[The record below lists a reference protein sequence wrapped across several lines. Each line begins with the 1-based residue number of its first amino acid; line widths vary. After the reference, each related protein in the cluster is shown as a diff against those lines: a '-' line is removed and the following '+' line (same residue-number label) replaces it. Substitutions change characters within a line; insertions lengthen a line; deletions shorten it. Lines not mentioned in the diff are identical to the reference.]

1 MLSKKKKA
9 ARFCGGVHSDFAS
22 LDLFIV
28 VHNTFFAPTSTKN
41 LVSPSKQNQQQGD
54 PAEIPPFLPLHSYHS
69 ILSGTSSRRNTTWT
83 FFLLLLDA
91 SISTHREGAKARALC
106 ATGPQH
112 PSMLCNEIPFSEAR
126 WRMSTQSCSIVFCLP
141 YKCRIGSRIEKVT
154 LRVCHGVGHCVGSSL
169 VSRNLGCLVD
179 CLFSFVCYSHGFG
192 YIAIDTANGCI
203 FSWIRSGVG
212 SARSYVQGTLRALGK
227 HRSWMLC
234 EDPVSNSFE
243 VFVCIPKIAS
253 QGRFVGVISITYY
266 GYILR
271 DAFGFPFRIDIGTN
285 ISIRAAQDEESTSS
299 WFGQL
304 LARWLSSVRQA
315 LRYDTG

>member
-1 MLSKKKKA
+1 MCCDLRTLARTNAMLA
-9 ARFCGGVHSDFAS
+9 QAS
-22 LDLFIV
+22 EQMRQLIV
-28 VHNTFFAPTSTKN
+28 KLNC
-41 LVSPSKQNQQQGD
+41 
-54 PAEIPPFLPLHSYHS
+54 EIPWLKDWL
-69 ILSGTSSRRNTTWT
+69 
-83 FFLLLLDA
+83 
-91 SISTHREGAKARALC
+91 K
-106 ATGPQH
+106 
-112 PSMLCNEIPFSEAR
+112 
-126 WRMSTQSCSIVFCLP
+126 FCLF
-141 YKCRIGSRIEKVT
+141 
-154 LRVCHGVGHCVGSSL
+154 
-169 VSRNLGCLVD
+169 
-179 CLFSFVCYSHGFG
+179 CLFVCVFFCYSHGIG

>member
-1 MLSKKKKA
+1 MAGL
-9 ARFCGGVHSDFAS
+9 ARFFSGSLWFCEGQDFAWCP
-22 LDLFIV
+22 
-28 VHNTFFAPTSTKN
+28 HWPNR
-41 LVSPSKQNQQQGD
+41 
-54 PAEIPPFLPLHSYHS
+54 Y
-69 ILSGTSSRRNTTWT
+69 
-83 FFLLLLDA
+83 FLLEDLND
-91 SISTHREGAKARALC
+91 
-106 ATGPQH
+106 
-112 PSMLCNEIPFSEAR
+112 FSDWEYDDVVA
-126 WRMSTQSCSIVFCLP
+126 
-141 YKCRIGSRIEKVT
+141 
-154 LRVCHGVGHCVGSSL
+154 
-169 VSRNLGCLVD
+169 
-179 CLFSFVCYSHGFG
+179 SFVCYSHGFG

>member
-1 MLSKKKKA
+1 MLLTPSFQIVCSLPRLPCFNAYCFTGCSASADLSKCA
-9 ARFCGGVHSDFAS
+9 AFCDSCCSCRGCCSHTVGGHSLGF
-22 LDLFIV
+22 L
-28 VHNTFFAPTSTKN
+28 K
-41 LVSPSKQNQQQGD
+41 PS
-54 PAEIPPFLPLHSYHS
+54 
-69 ILSGTSSRRNTTWT
+69 SS
-83 FFLLLLDA
+83 
-91 SISTHREGAKARALC
+91 
-106 ATGPQH
+106 
-112 PSMLCNEIPFSEAR
+112 
-126 WRMSTQSCSIVFCLP
+126 
-141 YKCRIGSRIEKVT
+141 
-154 LRVCHGVGHCVGSSL
+154 
-169 VSRNLGCLVD
+169 
-179 CLFSFVCYSHGFG
+179 CLFVYFVCYSHGFG

-315 LRYDTG
+315 L